1 MKQVIVIGGGAA
13 GMIAAWAAADSGAQ
27 VRLLEKNA
35 VLGKKLLITGKG
47 RCNLTNA
54 CSREEFIKNIPGN
67 GRFMHSAFSMF
78 DNQALMEFFEQRGL
92 KLKVERGGR
101 VFPVSDEAA
110 SVVQTLREALA
121 TAGVEVVTSCTVNKV
136 QVAAEQAVT
145 VYSSRGQFTAD
156 ALVIATGGMS
166 YPLTG
171 STGDGWDFAR
181 ELGLRVVA
189 PRATLVPLESSDGW
203 LREVQ
208 GLSLRNVRATLLRND
223 KAIGE
228 EFGELLFTHFG
239 LSGPIILALSR
250 ELHEDAFAAG
260 TVRVEINL
268 KPALTQEVLDARLM
282 RDFAKQSRKMLKNG
296 FSELLPLSLIGPFL
310 SLLPID
316 SNKQLA
322 QLTKVERQKILD
334 LLQRFPV
341 NITGVR
347 PLAEAIVTA
356 GGVAVKELNPKTMAC
371 KKNANVYFA
380 GETIDVDAYT
390 GGFNLQIAFS
400 SGYAAGTAAGSRE

>member
-13 GMIAAWAAADSGAQ
+13 GMIAAWAAADNGAE
-27 VRLLEKNA
+27 VKLLEKNSA
-35 VLGKKLLITGKG
+35 LGKKLLITGKG
-47 RCNLTNA
+47 RCNITNA
-54 CSREEFIKNIPGN
+54 CTHEEFIKNTPGN
-67 GRFMHSAFSMF
+67 GRFLHSAFTMF
-78 DNQALMEFFEQRGL
+78 DNQAVMEFFETRGL

-101 VFPVSDEAA
+101 VFPVNDEAA
-110 SVVQTLREALA
+110 SVVQALREAL
-121 TAGVEVVTSCTVNKV
+121 TCAGVQVHTNCTVNKIRIGS
-136 QVAAEQAVT
+136 EQLIEV
-145 VYSSRGQFTAD
+145 SSNQGTFTTD
-156 ALVIATGGMS
+156 AIIIATGGMS

-171 STGDGWDFAR
+171 STGDGWNIAR
-181 ELGLRVVA
+181 ELGLNVVE
-189 PRATLVPLESSDGW
+189 PRATLVPLESNDSW
-203 LREVQ
+203 LRELQ
-208 GLSLRNVRATLLRND
+208 GLSLRNVKATMVSND
-223 KAIGE
+223 KVIAE

-239 LSGPIILALSR
+239 LSGPIILTLSR
-250 ELHEDAFAAG
+250 ALLENTFVLG

-268 KPALTQEVLDARLM
+268 KPALTQEILDARLM

-296 FSELLPLSLIGPFL
+296 FSELLPLSLIAPFL

-322 QLTKVERQKILD
+322 QLTKIERKKILD

-347 PLAEAIVTA
+347 PLSEAIVTA
-356 GGVAVKELNPKTMAC
+356 GGISVKELNPKTMGC
-371 KKNANVYFA
+371 KKIANVYFA

-400 SGYAAGTAAGSRE
+400 SGYAAGKAAGSCK